1 MPRKKTMGRGANG
14 TGSIRKITTTRNG
27 KPYTYWQA
35 RYTEGY
41 DPGTGKQIQRSITGK
56 TQKEVAQK
64 LKQVTYELDQGTY
77 QAPNKQALGEWLDLW
92 AETYLGAVKPRTVE
106 IYTTIIRIHIKP
118 ALGAT
123 KLDSLTTSTIQRFY
137 NNLTK
142 ESGISAKYLKNI
154 HGVLHKS
161 LQQAVLI
168 GLLRTNPTAP
178 CVLPRIEKK
187 ELLPFDDTQIT
198 AFLQQIQGAEFE
210 TLLTVTLFTGLRQ
223 GEVLGLMWDCVDF
236 ESGTLLINKQLQYFR
251 EESYIFRIVPTKNGK
266 GRVIKPAPSVMSLL
280 KAHKE
285 TQARQRLLAGDA
297 WEDSNLVFTDNLGHH
312 LNNSIVYRHFKR
324 AAAAIG
330 RPDAR
335 FHDLRHSYAV
345 ASIRSGDD
353 IKTVQDNLGHATAS
367 FTLDVYGH
375 VTEQMKQAS
384 ANRMEQFFQS
394 VAPQADNK
402 AKNKA
407 KL

>member
-1 MPRKKTMGRGANG
+1 MPRKKPMGRGANG

-64 LKQVTYELDQGTY
+64 LKQMTYELDQGTY
-77 QAPNKQALGEWLDLW
+77 RAPNKQTLGDWLNLW
-92 AETYLGAVKPRTVE
+92 TETYLGAVKPRTIEV
-106 IYTTIIRIHIKP
+106 YSTIIRVHIKP
-118 ALGAT
+118 ALGAI
-123 KLDSLTTSTIQRFY
+123 KLEDLTTSMIQRFY
-137 NNLTK
+137 NNTTK
-142 ESGISAKYLKNI
+142 EKGISAKYLKTI

-168 GLLRTNPTAP
+168 SQLRTNPTAP
-178 CVLPRIEKK
+178 CVLPRVEKK
-187 ELLPFDDTQIT
+187 ELLPLDDVQIA
-198 AFLQQIQGAEFE
+198 AFLQQIRGSEFE
-210 TLLTVTLFTGLRQ
+210 ALFTVTLFTGLRE
-223 GEVLGLMWDCVDF
+223 GEVMGLMWDCVDF
-236 ESGTLLINKQLQYFR
+236 DSGTLLINKQLQYFR
-251 EESYIFRIVPTKNGK
+251 EEHYIYRLVSTKNGK
-266 GRVIKPAPSVMSLL
+266 GRVLKPAPSVMAIL
-280 KAHKE
+280 KAHKAAQE
-285 TQARQRLLAGDA
+285 QQRLYVGAA
-297 WEDSNLVFTDNLGHH
+297 WEESNLVFTDGLGHH
-312 LNNSIVYRHFKR
+312 LTNSIVYRHFKR

-384 ANRMEQFFQS
+384 SNRMEQFFQS
-394 VAPQADNK
+394 VAPQEDNK